1 MFKKILIAED
11 FDSIN
16 IAIAKAFEE
25 LPAAEVVYVKY
36 CDEGLLK
43 IRKALTDGKPFDL
56 LISDLSFLS
65 DHRSEKLSSGE
76 ALISAVRELQP
87 DLKVIAYSI
96 EDKSYRIR
104 SLFEKQH
111 ISGYVFKGRNSIP
124 ELQQA
129 VRDVYADKEFISP
142 ELNRKLKDQSLNEI
156 DDYDIGLLKLLST
169 GAKQDEIAQK
179 LKEAGITPNST
190 SAIEKK
196 INKLKIYFDASNTTH
211 LVSLAKDLRVI

>member
-16 IAIAKAFEE
+16 IAVAKAFEA
-25 LPAAEVVYVKY
+25 LPTAEVVHVKY

-43 IRKALTDGKPFDL
+43 IKKALADGQPFDL
-56 LISDLSFLS
+56 LISDLSFVP
-65 DHRSEKLSSGE
+65 DHRDEKLSSGE
-76 ALISAVRELQP
+76 ELISAVRELQP
-87 DLKVIAYSI
+87 ELKVIAYSI

-129 VRDVYADKEFISP
+129 VRDVFDDKEFISP
-142 ELNRKLKDQSLNEI
+142 EVSQKLKDRSLDEI
-156 DDYDIGLLKLLST
+156 DDYDIALLRLLST
-169 GAKQDEIAQK
+169 GAKQDEIAEK
-179 LKEAGITPNST
+179 LKDAGITPNST
-190 SAIEKK
+190 SAVEKK
-196 INKLKIYFDASNTTH
+196 INRLKIYFDANNTTH

>member
-16 IAIAKAFEE
+16 IALAKAFEALPGIE
-25 LPAAEVVYVKY
+25 LIHVKY

-43 IRKALTDGKPFDL
+43 IKKALADDQPFDL
-56 LISDLSFLS
+56 LISDLSFVA
-65 DHRSEKLSSGE
+65 DHRRENLSSGE
-76 ALISAVRELQP
+76 ELINAVRALQP
-87 DLKVIAYSI
+87 ELKVIAYSI

-129 VRDVYADKEFISP
+129 VRDVYNDREFISP
-142 ELNRKLKDQSLNEI
+142 EVSRKIRDLSLDEI
-156 DDYDIGLLKLLST
+156 DDYDIALLRLLST
-169 GAKQDEIAQK
+169 GAKQDEIAKK
-179 LKEAGITPNST
+179 LRESAILPNSV

-196 INKLKIYFDASNTTH
+196 INKLKIYFDANNTTH
-211 LVSLAKDLRVI
+211 LVSLAKDLRII

>member
-16 IAIAKAFEE
+16 IAVAKAFEE
-25 LPAAEVVYVKY
+25 MTATEVVHVKY

-43 IRKALTDGKPFDL
+43 IKKALADGAPFDL
-56 LISDLSFLS
+56 LISDLSFVS
-65 DHRSEKLSSGE
+65 DHRPEKLSSGE
-76 ALISAVRELQP
+76 ELISAVRTVQP
-87 DLKVIAYSI
+87 ELKVIAYSI

-124 ELQQA
+124 ELKQA
-129 VRDVYADKEFISP
+129 VKDVYDDKEFISK
-142 ELNRKLKDQSLNEI
+142 EVSHKLKDKFLNEI
-156 DDYDIGLLKLLST
+156 DDYDIALLQLLST
-169 GAKQDEIAQK
+169 GIRQDEIAQK
-179 LKEAGITPNST
+179 LKEAGIAPNST

-196 INKLKIYFDASNTTH
+196 INKLKISFDANNTTH